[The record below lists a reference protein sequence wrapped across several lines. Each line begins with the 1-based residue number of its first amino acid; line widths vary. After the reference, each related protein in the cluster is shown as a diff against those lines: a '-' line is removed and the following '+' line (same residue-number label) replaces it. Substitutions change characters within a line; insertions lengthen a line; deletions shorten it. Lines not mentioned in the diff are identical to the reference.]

1 MPKVL
6 LERRG
11 RVAIVTLN
19 NDERRNALS
28 FEVRQGLREA
38 FDESDADD
46 SVGCVVLTANGRAF
60 CAGGDLEEMAQP
72 KTTR

>member
-11 RVAIVTLN
+11 RVAIVTLD

-28 FEVRQGLREA
+28 FEMRHGLREA
-38 FDESDADD
+38 F
-46 SVGCVVLTANGRAF
+46 VLG
-60 CAGGDLEEMAQP
+60 L
-72 KTTR
+72 